1 MNSSSRSHKNARLTL
16 SLSRKEDAR
25 RLRLRLQSI
34 ALGTREKEERAKDPL
49 FGKSA
54 ERIWRRLIETR
65 EKIET
70 KPKILPLSPFFSFQ
84 KGKKRFFVATVQK
97 QTRFCCTKRNTQTER
112 ENRTTLS
119 RRFESEAAHRD
130 AMLWCFRREESVA
143 MTTTTTMMM
152 MRSKN
157 DYRHQN

>member
-1 MNSSSRSHKNARLTL
+1 MTL

-70 KPKILPLSPFFSFQ
+70 NPKSSLSLLFFLWK
-84 KGKKRFFVATVQK
+84 KGRSVSSSQQSKNKRAFVAL
-97 QTRFCCTKRNTQTER
+97 R
-112 ENRTTLS
+112 ET
-119 RRFESEAAHRD
+119 HK
-130 AMLWCFRREESVA
+130 RREKIALLFRDGSSLRLRTE
-143 MTTTTTMMM
+143 
-152 MRSKN
+152 MRCFGVFGAKKAS
-157 DYRHQN
+157 R

>member
-1 MNSSSRSHKNARLTL
+1 
-16 SLSRKEDAR
+16 
-25 RLRLRLQSI
+25 
-34 ALGTREKEERAKDPL
+34 
-49 FGKSA
+49 FF
-54 ERIWRRLIETR
+54 
-65 EKIET
+65 
-70 KPKILPLSPFFSFQ
+70 FFS
-84 KGKKRFFVATVQK
+84 KREEAFLRRNSPKTNALLLHE
-97 QTRFCCTKRNTQTER
+97 KRNTQTER